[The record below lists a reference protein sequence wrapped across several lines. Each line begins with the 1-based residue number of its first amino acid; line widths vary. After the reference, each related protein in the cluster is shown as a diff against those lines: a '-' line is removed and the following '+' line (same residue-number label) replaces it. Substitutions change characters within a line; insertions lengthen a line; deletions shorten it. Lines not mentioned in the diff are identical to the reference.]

1 MSECA
6 FQHTCTRAQVL
17 DSLKQRHNGQSYD
30 TRFFTKELHFQQVAQ
45 CTCHANDVAGYRVTA
60 ELLARL
66 ANRIE
71 RCKYV
76 RGLCAQLQLMTRQH
90 AQSSKV
96 ETKDL
101 YLAYECCQC
110 SSRYI
115 LLTICQQALTHQLK
129 ISQ

>member
-45 CTCHANDVAGYRVTA
+45 CACHANDVASYRVTA
-60 ELLARL
+60 KLFARMSY
-66 ANRIE
+66 RVE

-76 RGLCAQLQLMTRQH
+76 MGFSTQLQLMTPQDAWITQESFQQMH
-90 AQSSKV
+90 SLSLAQ
-96 ETKDL
+96 
-101 YLAYECCQC
+101 
-110 SSRYI
+110 
-115 LLTICQQALTHQLK
+115 
-129 ISQ
+129 